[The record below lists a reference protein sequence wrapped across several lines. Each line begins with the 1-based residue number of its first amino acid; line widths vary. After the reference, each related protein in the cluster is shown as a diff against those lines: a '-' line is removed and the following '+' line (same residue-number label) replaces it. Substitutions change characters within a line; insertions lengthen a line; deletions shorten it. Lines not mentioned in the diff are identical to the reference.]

1 MKRAPVSLALAAVLS
16 VLGALA
22 PAARAATLPLA
33 GDSLYALPP
42 EAAVR
47 RALQAMPQ
55 LRLGAMNEELAATE
69 QARLNAGPYEWIARA
84 GTSQR
89 RVAGVERFREH
100 EWGLERGVRW
110 FGKAGQDR
118 AIGEQGM
125 TLAAAQRADVWHEAC
140 RTLMQDWYSAL
151 RAQAVLQRLGE
162 QHALVQQLKAV
173 AERRVKAGDS
183 PALEVLQADTE
194 LRRSEALVE
203 QARQDV
209 AQALALLSATYQQ
222 LPAPAPTG
230 LPEPRTASETMPAQV
245 SRITQDNH
253 ELDLAQ
259 AEAQL
264 YQLKARRAASERTPD
279 PTIAL
284 RATRERDGQE
294 RTVGLSVSIPLPGQ
308 VRASEASAA
317 TVRAR
322 MAEERARQVEAKVQ
336 LDAQRVVA
344 EERHSHQ
351 VWASLRAVAEQSARQ
366 AQLMERAYQSG
377 ESSLSDTLLSRRQ
390 ALEAALAAQ
399 TAQINALAASARVQ
413 LDAHALWSID

>member
-1 MKRAPVSLALAAVLS
+1 MKRTPAILALVAAFCACAP
-16 VLGALA
+16 GAHA
-22 PAARAATLPLA
+22 TTLPLA
-33 GDSLYALPP
+33 GDALYALPP

-55 LRLGAMNEELAATE
+55 LRIGAMNEELAATE

-84 GTSQR
+84 GTAQR
-89 RVAGVERFREH
+89 RVHGTDRFREQ
-100 EWGLERGVRW
+100 EWGLERGIRW

-118 AIGEQGM
+118 AIGEQGLA
-125 TLAAAQRADVWHEAC
+125 LAAAQRADLWHESC

-151 RAQAVLQRLGE
+151 RAQAVLQRLDE
-162 QHALVQQLKAV
+162 EHALVQQLKAV

-183 PALEVLQADTE
+183 PALELLQADTE

-203 QARQDV
+203 QARQEV

-222 LPAPAPTG
+222 LPTPAHTS
-230 LPEPRTASETMPAQV
+230 LPEPRAASAPLPVQMD
-245 SRITQDNH
+245 RITQDNH
-253 ELDLAQ
+253 ELELAQ
-259 AEAQL
+259 TESHL
-264 YQLKARRAASERTPD
+264 YQLKARRAASDRTPD
-279 PTIAL
+279 PTITL

-294 RTVGLSVSIPLPGQ
+294 RTLGLSVSIPLPGQ
-308 VRASEASAA
+308 VRASEAGAA
-317 TVRAR
+317 TIRAR
-322 MAEERARQVEAKVQ
+322 MAEERARQVEAKVR

-344 EERHSHQ
+344 EERHSYQ
-351 VWASLRAVAEQSARQ
+351 VWSSLRAVAEQSARQ

-377 ESSLSDTLLSRRQ
+377 ETSLSDALLNRRQ